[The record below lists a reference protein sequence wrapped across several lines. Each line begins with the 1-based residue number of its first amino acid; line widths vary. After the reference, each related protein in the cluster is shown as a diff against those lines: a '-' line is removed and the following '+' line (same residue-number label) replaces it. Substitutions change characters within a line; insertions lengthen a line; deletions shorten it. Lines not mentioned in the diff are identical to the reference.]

1 MSKETAQK
9 TEKRSGQS
17 YSPTTTTTTATT
29 TPGADRERGISTG
42 REMTTGTTGT
52 SGTAMTRPF
61 GAYSLFNGAQ
71 PFMLMQRMAEDMDRL
86 FGQFGLGRTGF
97 TLSPVL
103 EETLWSPQ
111 VELFERGNNLVVRA
125 DLPGVKKEDL
135 NIEVQDDVLTISGER
150 HSELEENR
158 EGFYRSERSYGN
170 FFRSIPLPNEVN
182 ADHVNASFRDGVLE
196 VILPAPKP
204 EERQTKKIEIR

>member
-1 MSKETAQK
+1 MSKETTQK
-9 TEKRSGQS
+9 TEKRPGQS
-17 YSPTTTTTTATT
+17 YSPTTT

-52 SGTAMTRPF
+52 AMGRPF

-97 TLSPVL
+97 TLSPAL
-103 EETLWSPQ
+103 EEPLWSPQ

-135 NIEVQDDVLTISGER
+135 NIEVQDDMLTISGER
-150 HSELEENR
+150 RSEEEENR
-158 EGFYRSERSYGN
+158 EGFYRSERSYGS
-170 FFRSIPLPNEVN
+170 FYRSIPLPNEVK
-182 ADHVNASFRDGVLE
+182 ADQVNATFRDGVLE
-196 VILPAPKP
+196 VILPAPKQ
-204 EERQTKKIEIR
+204 EERKAKKIEIR

>member
-9 TEKRSGQS
+9 TEKRAGQP
-17 YSPTTTTTTATT
+17 YSPTTTAT
-29 TPGADRERGISTG
+29 TPGVDRERDISTG
-42 REMTTGTTGT
+42 REMTAGTGA
-52 SGTAMTRPF
+52 AMARPF
-61 GAYSLFNGAQ
+61 GAPSLFGGAQ

-97 TLSPVL
+97 TLSPAL
-103 EETLWSPQ
+103 EQSLWSPQ

-150 HSELEENR
+150 HSELEENG

-170 FFRSIPLPNEVN
+170 FYRSIPLPNEVK
-182 ADHVNASFRDGVLE
+182 ADQVNASFRDGVLE
-196 VILPAPKP
+196 VILPAPKQ
-204 EERQTKKIEIR
+204 EEKKAKKIEIR

>member
-1 MSKETAQK
+1 MSKETVQK
-9 TEKRSGQS
+9 TEKRAGQP
-17 YSPTTTTTTATT
+17 YSPTPT
-29 TPGADRERGISTG
+29 TPGVDRERDISTG
-42 REMTTGTTGT
+42 REMTTGPA
-52 SGTAMTRPF
+52 GTAMARPF
-61 GAYSLFNGAQ
+61 GAYSLLGGAQ

-97 TLSPVL
+97 RPSPAI
-103 EETLWSPQ
+103 EQSLWSPQ

-150 HSELEENR
+150 HAELEENR

-170 FFRSIPLPNEVN
+170 FYRSIPLPTEVK
-182 ADHVNASFRDGVLE
+182 ADQVNASFRDGVLE
-196 VILPAPKP
+196 VTLPSPKQ
-204 EERQTKKIEIR
+204 EERKAKKIEIR